1 MKIIGLTGGIA
12 SGKSTVSGILK
23 SLGAVV
29 IDADQVA
36 REVVEPGQPAW
47 QEIVDAFGPAVLNP
61 DGTLNRK
68 QLSQLVFRDG
78 EKLRRLNAITHPR
91 VIEHFR
97 QRLQWLRANRPDAV
111 VVLDVP
117 LLFESGMDAMA
128 DEVWVVWVDQEIEM
142 QRLMMRD
149 GITHEEAQARV
160 AAQLPLEEKVR
171 RADRVIDNTR
181 SLQETI
187 AQTEALYRQA
197 VAGAGVSR

>member
-1 MKIIGLTGGIA
+1 
-12 SGKSTVSGILK
+12 
-23 SLGAVV
+23 VV

>member
-1 MKIIGLTGGIA
+1 MRIIGLTGGIA

-36 REVVEPGQPAW
+36 REVVEPGKPAW
-47 QEIVDAFGPAVLNP
+47 QEIVQDFGPAVLNP

-149 GITHEEAQARV
+149 GITHEEAEARV

-197 VAGAGVSR
+197 VADAGVSR